1 MKLNTVG
8 YNYIGQLDVD
18 EIASLALQEDFT
30 KQTVRSEDN
39 EANPQRDTSSVI
51 GLYDMFDDID
61 GIYEPSVMDKYD
73 KFIPII
79 SKLLEEHYSYEFI
92 QLKSFMF
99 TLLKSGTEIYPHTD
113 DEAGTINTS
122 ISYTHRVHIPLQTN
136 DKAIFTV
143 GGEDRQMGYGEVIE
157 IDNLKEHSVVNNGD
171 TDRIHLVIDFYGLEN
186 YYDKTL
192 SPTPNTFIKE

>member
-1 MKLNTVG
+1 MKLNTVA
-8 YNYIGQLDVD
+8 YNYIGRLDVD
-18 EIASLALQEDFT
+18 EITSLALQEDFT
-30 KQTVRSEDN
+30 KQTVRSESN
-39 EANPQRDTSSVI
+39 ESNPQRDTSSVI
-51 GLYDMFDDID
+51 GLYDMFDDIN

-79 SKLLEEHYSYEFI
+79 SELLEEHYSYEFI

-113 DEAGTINTS
+113 DEAGIINTS

-136 DKAIFTV
+136 DKVTFTV
-143 GGEDRQMGYGEVIE
+143 GGEDRVMQCGEVIE
-157 IDNLKEHSVVNNGD
+157 IDNLKEHRVVNNGD